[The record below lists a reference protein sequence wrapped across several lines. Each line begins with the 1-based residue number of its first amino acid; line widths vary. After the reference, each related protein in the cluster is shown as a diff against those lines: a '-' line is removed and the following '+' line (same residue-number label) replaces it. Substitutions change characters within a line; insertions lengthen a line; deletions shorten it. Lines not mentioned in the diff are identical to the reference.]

1 MALSPVA
8 EELSGGPPPKFLSSS
23 EEEGDTSGE
32 EGEGEEVE
40 DGSDVVGEVGE
51 EDGGSGVAGEEEE
64 ALSESVGDVGEVKLE
79 VKDEPLTGDYEVG
92 YSCFPYSVLL
102 HSFPPVSG
110 S

>member
-1 MALSPVA
+1 MDT
-8 EELSGGPPPKFLSSS
+8 S
-23 EEEGDTSGE
+23 EEEGD
-32 EGEGEEVE
+32 EVE

-102 HSFPPVSG
+102 HSFSSCFRLLNQLHPWREM
-110 S
+110 

>member
-1 MALSPVA
+1 MDT
-8 EELSGGPPPKFLSSS
+8 S
-23 EEEGDTSGE
+23 EEEGD
-32 EGEGEEVE
+32 EVE

-102 HSFPPVSG
+102 IPFPPVSG